1 MASGQISFQNGR
13 STLNFGS
20 FQNHALPEDAIS
32 AARENAVSRYRG
44 TSASERTA
52 AGKDGCQKLIPMS
65 LIIWDTK
72 LPSLGCCQ
80 YPRGFLS
87 SPSARR
93 RGSPPNAPHS
103 WTRFAVSDVPLRN
116 IPTTKIGL
124 RMEIVLSPVIK
135 SDLWQRVS

>member
-20 FQNHALPEDAIS
+20 FQNHALTEDAIS

-44 TSASERTA
+44 TSASARTA
-52 AGKDGCQKLIPMS
+52 AGKEGCQKLIPRT

-87 SPSARR
+87 SPSAMGRE
-93 RGSPPNAPHS
+93 SPPTGPH
-103 WTRFAVSDVPLRN
+103 FL
-116 IPTTKIGL
+116 
-124 RMEIVLSPVIK
+124 
-135 SDLWQRVS
+135 